1 MWKNDSIDG
10 WERKEKSWI
19 NVGLNPDV
27 TWWIHSFIKW
37 RVMFFFFKLLLKTF
51 NNFLKD
57 KCNVSTIFC
66 YFKTEKLLNSYHSW
80 KNIAIHQ
87 DFEVTTS
94 YFSTFE
100 LLTIFEK
107 SKYRD
112 ISKLSRNG
120 FRSTIHEKLDDFLFL
135 YSHFRI
141 SCFIFFWNIKH
152 RSIIGIL
159 SALLA
164 EKLQFYSSFKWLSR
178 VFESNPGEMS

>member
-27 TWWIHSFIKW
+27 TYTWWIHSFIKW

-87 DFEVTTS
+87 DSDKRS
-94 YFSTFE
+94 Y
-100 LLTIFEK
+100 
-107 SKYRD
+107 
-112 ISKLSRNG
+112 N
-120 FRSTIHEKLDDFLFL
+120 FLFFNL
-135 YSHFRI
+135 RVVDHFWKKQI
-141 SCFIFFWNIKH
+141 SRYIKIIPKWISFDDTRKVGWFLISLFPFSNIVFHIFLEH
-152 RSIIGIL
+152 
-159 SALLA
+159 
-164 EKLQFYSSFKWLSR
+164 
-178 VFESNPGEMS
+178 